1 MAPWIQLGVVRIYTF
16 GLMMGLSFCAAY
28 WLGEVYFRRHNM
40 RISMSLM
47 LPAVVAAGLVGSKVD
62 GFLVL
67 DALLRHRGLSSM
79 SWSAFVSTDYI
90 FFGGLICGALVA
102 LAIFRAHRIPLA
114 EVFDAAP
121 IVAICY
127 GIGRIG
133 CLLAGDGDYGIP
145 TSLPWGMTF
154 PHGII
159 PTLVRVHPNPLYQ
172 TAYATLIFV
181 ILWPQSIA
189 KDYPRRPPGSI
200 GADTFLWMAICR
212 FATEF
217 ISRNHK
223 FFGGLTEAQWVSV
236 ALIIGM
242 LVLRHRIGRFD
253 RSSRSRQAL
262 YQERPTTDD
271 CVTSIPAP

>member
-1 MAPWIQLGVVRIYTF
+1 MMPFFQFGNLTLYTF
-16 GLMMGLSFCAAY
+16 GLMMGLSFCVAY
-28 WLGEVYFRRHNM
+28 WLGEVYLRRHNM
-40 RISMSLM
+40 RISMSFM
-47 LPAVVAAGLVGSKVD
+47 LPAILSAGLIGSKLD

-67 DALLRHRGLSSM
+67 DGLLHHRNLADM
-79 SWSAFVSTDYI
+79 SWSAFISSEYV

-102 LAIFRAHRIPLA
+102 LAIFRAHRIPLSVA
-114 EVFDAAP
+114 FDAAP

-133 CLLAGDGDYGIP
+133 CLLAGDGDYGLP

-154 PHGII
+154 PHGIV

-172 TAYATLIFV
+172 TAYATLIFL

-189 KDYPRRPPGSI
+189 KDYPTRPPGSI

-236 ALIIGM
+236 VLIIAM
-242 LVLRHRIGRFD
+242 LFLRQRISRPSPSKQGRNQEQ
-253 RSSRSRQAL
+253 SR
-262 YQERPTTDD
+262 TND
-271 CVTSIPAP
+271 CVTSMPAP

>member
-1 MAPWIQLGVVRIYTF
+1 MMPFFQIGHVTLYTF
-16 GLMMGLSFCAAY
+16 GLMMGLSFCVAY
-28 WLGEVYFRRHNM
+28 WLGEVYIHRHNI
-40 RISMSLM
+40 RISMSFM
-47 LPAVVAAGLVGSKVD
+47 LPAILGAGLIGSKLD

-67 DALLRHRGLSSM
+67 DALLHHRALSSM
-79 SWSAFVSTDYI
+79 SWSEFVSTSYT
-90 FFGGLICGALVA
+90 FFGGLICGTLVT
-102 LAIFRAHRIPLA
+102 LAILYARGISLSMA
-114 EVFDAAP
+114 FDAAP

-133 CLLAGDGDYGIP
+133 CLLAGDGDYGVP
-145 TSLPWGMTF
+145 TSLPWGMAF
-154 PHGII
+154 PHGIV

-172 TAYATLIFV
+172 TAYATLIFL

-200 GADTFLWMAICR
+200 GVDTFLWMGICR

-242 LVLRHRIGRFD
+242 LILRHRID
-253 RSSRSRQAL
+253 RSSRSTQASNH
-262 YQERPTTDD
+262 EPSGTND
-271 CVTSIPAP
+271 CIVSMPAP